1 MVDEVLTEHFVP
13 TPMDTPSPDRSRV
26 MAIADLNGDGTME
39 VAIGSVYWESAGVAI
54 YEFAGGALHEVMSSG
69 CGV

>member
-1 MVDEVLTEHFVP
+1 
-13 TPMDTPSPDRSRV
+13 MDAPSPDRSRV
-26 MAIADLNGDGTME
+26 IAIADLNGDGTME
-39 VAIGSVYWESAGVAI
+39 VAIGSVYWESAGVSV

>member
-1 MVDEVLTEHFVP
+1 
-13 TPMDTPSPDRSRV
+13 

-39 VAIGSVYWESAGVAI
+39 VAIGSVYWESSGVSI
-54 YEFAGGALHEVMSSG
+54 YEFDGGALHAVMSSG